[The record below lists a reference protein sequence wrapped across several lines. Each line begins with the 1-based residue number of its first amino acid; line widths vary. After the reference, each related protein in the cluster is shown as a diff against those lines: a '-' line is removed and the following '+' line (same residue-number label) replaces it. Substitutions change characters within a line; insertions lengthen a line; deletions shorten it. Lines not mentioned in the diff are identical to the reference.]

1 MNKQKQ
7 LRHAEIRRVLVL
19 QFSPIGDTI
28 FAVPALK
35 ALREYYPQATIVV
48 LASARAGD
56 VLKGL
61 PYHDML
67 RICRSGLD
75 VARTLV
81 EFRHLHFDLAVG
93 LSNQGS
99 WLSFFCGTPFK
110 AGFPTPL
117 LSLAEPGALKEEPA
131 AHVVEYC
138 LAVVRLLG
146 ATVPGDRRLELWLSP
161 AEKERARTFLAAH
174 GLSDPMVA
182 VHPGGRYF
190 PLKRWPVERFARL
203 VDALAGQGYRAVIV
217 GGPEDTELA
226 GSLAEQAECEPVV
239 AAGRLRLK
247 ETAALLAHCRLFIGN
262 DSAPLH
268 MAAAVNTPTLGLFGP
283 TDPRQ
288 FSPYGP
294 GHTVLYKALPC
305 SPCFR
310 FLGGLG
316 QYLPKC
322 TRAQCMEAITVEETA
337 AAALN
342 RLGRGEQAPALGE
355 GRG

>member
-1 MNKQKQ
+1 MNKRKQ
-7 LRHAEIRRVLVL
+7 IHRAEIRRILVL

-35 ALREYYPQATIVV
+35 ALRENYPQATIVV

-75 VARTLV
+75 VVRAVV

-117 LSLAEPGALKEEPA
+117 LTLAEPGALKEEPSS
-131 AHVVEYC
+131 HVVEYC

-146 ATVPGDRRLELWLSP
+146 AAVPGERRLELWLSP
-161 AEKERARTFLAAH
+161 AEKERARSFMAAH
-174 GLSDPMVA
+174 GLSDPVVA

-203 VDALAGQGYRAVIV
+203 VDLLAARGCRGVIIGGQ
-217 GGPEDTELA
+217 EDAELA
-226 GSLAEQAECEPVV
+226 RSLADRAESRPVV

-247 ETAALLAHCRLFIGN
+247 ETAALLSYCRLFVGN

-268 MAAAVNTPTLGLFGP
+268 MAAAVNTPSIGLFGP

-294 GHTVLYKALPC
+294 GHTVIYEALPC

-322 TRAQCMEAITVEETA
+322 YRAQCMEAIEVEKVAE
-337 AAALN
+337 AALA
-342 RLGRGEQAPALGE
+342 RLAQGERAPLLGE
-355 GRG
+355 GQG